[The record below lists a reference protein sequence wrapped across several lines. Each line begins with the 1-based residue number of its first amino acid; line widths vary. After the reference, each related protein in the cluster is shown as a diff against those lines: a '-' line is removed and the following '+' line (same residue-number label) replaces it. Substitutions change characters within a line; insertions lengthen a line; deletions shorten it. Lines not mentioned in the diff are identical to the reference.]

1 MAKFKL
7 KWAFLQQDELAL
19 MRVTL
24 ISASFYF
31 PQPVQRQEKSFQ
43 IEPSLFK
50 GKFDSRTSLY
60 FLLTIWRFPLVVDAR
75 GCIRATLRGLKRCQI
90 HRNSKIESRNHKG
103 VESPSRFLPRRWWE
117 GRAALLHFKCIDTQA
132 CALETGSCI
141 VWGWI
146 MQGSCSL
153 FIKRAARRKKSVDI
167 LIRRRPEDL
176 LCLRLSR
183 RLARPINLL
192 WCLRL
197 LA

>member
-1 MAKFKL
+1 
-7 KWAFLQQDELAL
+7 
-19 MRVTL
+19 MRGTL
-24 ISASFYF
+24 ISVTFYF
-31 PQPVQRQEKSFQ
+31 PQPVQREEKSFQ
-43 IEPSLFK
+43 TEHSLFK
-50 GKFDSRTSLY
+50 GKFDSRTSLS
-60 FLLTIWRFPLVVDAR
+60 FLLTIWRFPLVV
-75 GCIRATLRGLKRCQI
+75 
-90 HRNSKIESRNHKG
+90 G
-103 VESPSRFLPRRWWE
+103 VESPSRFLPRRRWE

-153 FIKRAARRKKSVDI
+153 FIKRATRRKKSVDI